1 MIWTDGE
8 EGQNGTWNEEHDI
21 YERGKG
27 KKEDGQKFIQSI
39 YLSIYL
45 SICRSSLS
53 IHSSCK
59 RGGFGG
65 FEGDC
70 GGMFV

>member
-45 SICRSSLS
+45 SVGHLYPFIHHVRGVDLVDLRGIVVGCLS
-53 IHSSCK
+53 
-59 RGGFGG
+59 R
-65 FEGDC
+65 
-70 GGMFV
+70 